1 MRTYIGVDLLRAVVL
16 VPILALSTLHATP
29 DLSSNT
35 DTVANLHML
44 YIRADSYG
52 LADNLVANDTGWLES
67 AW

>member
-1 MRTYIGVDLLRAVVL
+1 MVLKLGAAVRTALLQA
-16 VPILALSTLHATP
+16 ASCLSA
-29 DLSSNT
+29 NT